1 MDEEA
6 KKIVQGLI
14 KYLKLRRQLDLL
26 PLILGELEEKAIHLA
41 PENIALITTAYRLGN
56 TEKRLIKD
64 QLQHLFGRKLRLKL
78 RIDPQVI
85 GGIMVKV
92 SDKVIDLS
100 LNKDLEEL
108 SKKLKD

>member
-6 KKIVQGLI
+6 KKIVKGLI
-14 KYLKLRRQLDLL
+14 NYLKLRRQLDLL
-26 PLILGELEEKAIHLA
+26 PLIAQELEEKAIRLA
-41 PENIALITTAYRLGN
+41 PENIALVTTAYRLEN
-56 TEKRLIKD
+56 PEKKLIRN

-78 RIDPQVI
+78 RTDPQVL
-85 GGIMVKV
+85 GGIMIKV
-92 SDKVIDLS
+92 ADKVIDLS